1 VAERAPTDRQARI
14 LEVIR
19 TFTEERGYPPSVR
32 EIGERVGLSSPSTV
46 QAHLKTL
53 ERRGLILRDPTKPR
67 ALVSTS
73 QQAEL
78 AEARAESRA
87 GARAGAE
94 RAEPEYGVLPIVGK
108 VAAGVPITAV
118 ENLEGEFILPASFA
132 RRPDTFILRVKGD
145 SMIEAAILDGDLIV
159 VSPQPNAENGEIV
172 VALVDG
178 EATVKRFY
186 REAGR
191 IRLQPENRTMEP
203 IFSNTAT
210 IVGRVE
216 AVVRKL

>member
-1 VAERAPTDRQARI
+1 VAERAPTERQARI

-19 TFTEERGYPPSVR
+19 TFSEERGYPPSVR
-32 EIGERVGLSSPSTV
+32 EIGELVGLSSPSTV

-67 ALVSTS
+67 ALVSTR
-73 QQAEL
+73 QQAER
-78 AEARAESRA
+78 AEARAEA
-87 GARAGAE
+87 

-132 RRPDTFILRVKGD
+132 RKPDTFILRVKGD
-145 SMIEAAILDGDLIV
+145 SMIEAAILDGDLLV
-159 VSPQPNAENGEIV
+159 VSPQPSAENGEIV
-172 VALVDG
+172 VALVEG

-191 IRLQPENRTMEP
+191 IRLQPENATMEP
-203 IFSNTAT
+203 IYVTDAT